1 MFLVFISL
9 KGYFMIIVI
18 NDLKLYFKIIMFSFV
33 GDIKWLYSIVLKRG
47 IILYDIKNNVC
58 ILKIIL

>member
-33 GDIKWLYSIVLKRG
+33 GDIKWLNSIDL
-47 IILYDIKNNVC
+47 
-58 ILKIIL
+58 